1 MANEMDEPALALP
14 CRSMS
19 TLTLQQAAALLKIHP
34 VTLQEKARAGVI
46 PGAKIGRAWVFV
58 EIDLLEYIRAQYR
71 RRAFQGDRK
80 ELECHSSNART
91 HPIGGSISPT
101 TDDEYS
107 KVLALPTRRKPG
119 STTTS

>member
-1 MANEMDEPALALP
+1 MTISTPRTTRRDGDPKAKGWRTRWTNSLSPFP

-19 TLTLQQAAALLKIHP
+19 TLTLRQAAALLKIHP

-58 EIDLLEYIRAQYR
+58 EIDLLEYIRAQYT

-91 HPIGGSISPT
+91 HPI
-101 TDDEYS
+101 
-107 KVLALPTRRKPG
+107 
-119 STTTS
+119 